1 MPEPRQA
8 DGLWFSHDSLVVLRA
23 EDLTFRVPM
32 SILAARSPVFQ
43 AMFEFPRPTSN
54 ADEMVDGDEVIEGS
68 RVIRLHDS
76 ATEVEAFLR
85 ATLDTSY
92 FMPPPSEVNFHDLLG
107 ILRLSHKYDVGYLYQ
122 RAISHLETI
131 YPLELRNVGKIRPTI
146 IDYDVVGVDMELKS
160 IAVLHEVGAT
170 WLLPFAYHNI
180 AEYSLVMLDRELEI
194 PSTLWDEYPAHR
206 KETILRLY
214 KLQTEAT
221 ERLYH
226 ALTPLSNCSYRDSCN
241 LAKFKFL
248 KRREGSC
255 DHRPLRQWT
264 FNNRDDLEA
273 ALCTACLAQGQAQ
286 YNTVRT
292 KIWSE
297 LPANCGLENW
307 DVLSQQRNAALS

>member
-85 ATLDTSY
+85 ATLDTRY
-92 FMPPPSEVNFHDLLG
+92 LFYAPTLRGQLPRPAG

-160 IAVLHEVGAT
+160 IAGTADEVGAT

-194 PSTLWDEYPAHR
+194 PSTLWDER
-206 KETILRLY
+206 KPRNGFITL
-214 KLQTEAT
+214 LQ
-221 ERLYH
+221 
-226 ALTPLSNCSYRDSCN
+226 PLSNCSYRDSCN